1 MTENSPIFGGFGI
14 IRIELCPRPLDERY
28 LGFEGGGSVIN
39 GYEAIAGQISVD
51 YKKPATSEKIFV
63 NAYGNSEGMIEF
75 NANTGIRLNDKWSTA
90 ILAHGGLADHGT
102 RWKPR
107 WLFGNA

>member
-1 MTENSPIFGGFGI
+1 M
-14 IRIELCPRPLDERY
+14 DERY
-28 LGFEGGGSVIN
+28 LGFEGGRFGNN

-90 ILAHGGLADHGT
+90 ILAHGDWLTMEHDGNHDGFLDMPKT
-102 RWKPR
+102 TQYNVMNRWQYKT
-107 WLFGNA
+107 